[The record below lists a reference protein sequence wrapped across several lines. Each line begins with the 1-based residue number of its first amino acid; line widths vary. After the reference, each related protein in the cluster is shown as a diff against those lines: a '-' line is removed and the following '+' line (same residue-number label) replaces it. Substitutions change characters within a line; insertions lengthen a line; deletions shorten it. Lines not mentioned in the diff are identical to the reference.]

1 MTNSPERKINLFKW
15 KEMIIRFVFGWNR
28 QLAAE
33 RLHSWSPSQDDR
45 TRQVQEN
52 LHAWLG
58 FVVLRKSQ
66 LTSQLRLYTRVAISS
81 LKMLSQYLEVL
92 FMYKASSALVDERE
106 DVLECFDKNL
116 PHILAGMRWCGAPG
130 WRWGEDWGGKVSRVS
145 SRNGILKHL
154 ETMKPDNFLTGN
166 DKTLVWGWQLK

>member
-45 TRQVQEN
+45 TRQVHEN

-58 FVVLRKSQ
+58 IVVLRKSQ
-66 LTSQLRLYTRVAISS
+66 LTSQLQLYKQVPISYLNILSAISWS
-81 LKMLSQYLEVL
+81 V
-92 FMYKASSALVDERE
+92 FMYKASRVLVDERKMSLT
-106 DVLECFDKNL
+106 VLTKTSL
-116 PHILAGMRWCGAPG
+116 IYWLVGGMRWCGALG
-130 WRWGEDWGGKVSRVS
+130 WRWGGGLRRK
-145 SRNGILKHL
+145 G
-154 ETMKPDNFLTGN
+154 LTC
-166 DKTLVWGWQLK
+166 LH